1 MKNKT
6 KNSTKKINT
15 DKTAKKNKAVSKKKS
30 QKNDLKNKN
39 SSDSIKIN
47 GISYKVSVKP
57 VVIGGKIYIPI
68 ITSPT

>member
-1 MKNKT
+1 MKNKP
-6 KNSTKKINT
+6 KNSSKTIKTN
-15 DKTAKKNKAVSKKKS
+15 KTAKKNKAVSKKKS
-30 QKNDLKNKN
+30 QKNELKNKN